1 MDVADDPHRRQD
13 PTDQYPRPEFAGQ
26 DQPHPGWT
34 GPMDPPPDH
43 GEESYRGSGR
53 LAGRRAVITGGDSG
67 IGRAVAL
74 AYAREGADVLFTYL
88 EQERDEARETSRLV
102 EDAGQKAVAVSC
114 DIREE
119 HNCRALVD
127 RAVAEFGGIDV
138 LVNNAAYQ
146 MSQPDGIE
154 AITTEQFDRVMRTN
168 LYGMFWLTK
177 FALPHMPEGG
187 SVINTTSVQAYKPS
201 PHLLDYAMTKG
212 AIVTFTQGLAQM
224 VVERGIRVN
233 AVAPGP
239 VWTPLI
245 PATLPDTTEF
255 GKQSPLGRPAQPA
268 ELAPAYVYLASQE
281 AGYRHRGN
289 HERDRWDAAALRGSG
304 RHLRGSGRLGEFRAT
319 EEDRVAGGQLGED
332 AVEQGRSG
340 ETADDAQDRADVPAC
355 GGQGAAGAGGEVPD
369 EGPAGH
375 RVGSRDLGGEDPRRL
390 AGETRRQLDAFLAG
404 DAAAEGG

>member
-1 MDVADDPHRRQD
+1 MADDPHRRQD

-281 AGYRHRGN
+281 AGYVTAEIMN
-289 HERDRWDAAALRGSG
+289 V
-304 RHLRGSGRLGEFRAT
+304 T
-319 EEDRVAGGQLGED
+319 GGTPL
-332 AVEQGRSG
+332 
-340 ETADDAQDRADVPAC
+340 P
-355 GGQGAAGAGGEVPD
+355 
-369 EGPAGH
+369 
-375 RVGSRDLGGEDPRRL
+375 
-390 AGETRRQLDAFLAG
+390 
-404 DAAAEGG
+404 